1 MHAATLL
8 QPLKTK
14 PCGSVHYIKLG
25 DSRLRTMAS
34 VAGLWDA
41 ESIIFNRRRSVA
53 SWTLHGYAV
62 A

>member
-14 PCGSVHYIKLG
+14 HCCVVG
-25 DSRLRTMAS
+25 
-34 VAGLWDA
+34 A
-41 ESIIFNRRRSVA
+41 EPIIFNRGRSVA

-62 A
+62 AYFPTK